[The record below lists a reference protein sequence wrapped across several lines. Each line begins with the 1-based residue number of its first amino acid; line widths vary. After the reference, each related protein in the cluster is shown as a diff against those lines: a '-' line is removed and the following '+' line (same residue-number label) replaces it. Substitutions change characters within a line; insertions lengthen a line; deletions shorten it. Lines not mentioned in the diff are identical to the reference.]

1 MYFLV
6 KVVHKT
12 DLSELKKKCSE
23 KLLNIIT
30 SHSVIALQK
39 GVSGARKIWGPLFC
53 VPIILV
59 PKTVIS
65 KKLSL

>member
-30 SHSVIALQK
+30 SHSVIVLQK
-39 GVSGARKIWGPLFC
+39 GSPVQKNMGATFLCSNYFGPKSRNL
-53 VPIILV
+53 
-59 PKTVIS
+59 
-65 KKLSL
+65 

>member
-6 KVVHKT
+6 KVVDKT

-23 KLLNIIT
+23 QLLNIIA
-30 SHSVIALQK
+30 SHSMIVLQK
-39 GVSGARKIWGPLFC
+39 RVSDARKIWEPLFC

-59 PKTVIS
+59 QKQ
-65 KKLSL
+65 

>member
-12 DLSELKKKCSE
+12 DLSELKKKSSK
-23 KLLNIIT
+23 KLLNIIA
-30 SHSVIALQK
+30 SHSVTALQK
-39 GVSGARKIWGPLFC
+39 GFSGARKIWEPLFC

-59 PKTVIS
+59 QKQ
-65 KKLSL
+65 